1 MYDRDKDNQINKKE
15 LLAVLNMMVGEN
27 IPEDQ
32 LQSIAERT
40 ISELD
45 EDGDEVIT
53 FEEFCATL
61 EKIDVD
67 EKMSM
72 KFLAW
77 MHFAQINNPD
87 NQIRSDQIESSW
99 DSNC

>member
-1 MYDRDKDNQINKKE
+1 VYDRDKDNQINKKE

-72 KFLAW
+72 KFLA
-77 MHFAQINNPD
+77 
-87 NQIRSDQIESSW
+87 
-99 DSNC
+99 